1 MLENRINEFVSEN
14 YEELIIEMKKL
25 LLENTKIQ
33 FLLSNME
40 LAGLVNK
47 IGLSDKVR
55 TGSGEYLKSELQI
68 DKESKIFTL
77 FLDNLYDDG
86 ERKHTIDAKDAN
98 TLIQKYAEFI
108 SKEKVE
114 DRKKREKQ
122 ELLKIEEM
130 KKIEEEKAKKEKEFN
145 DFFKM

>member
-14 YEELIIEMKKL
+14 YEELIKEMKKL
-25 LLENTKIQ
+25 LLENNKIQ
-33 FLLSNME
+33 FLLNNME
-40 LAGLVNK
+40 LAGLINK
-47 IGLSDKVR
+47 IGYSGKVR
-55 TGSGEYLKSELQI
+55 AGSGEYLKSELQI

-77 FLDNLYDDG
+77 FLDNVYYDG
-86 ERKHTIDAKDAN
+86 EKKHTIDAKDAN
-98 TLIQKYAEFI
+98 ILIEKYAQFI

-114 DRKKREKQ
+114 YRKKREKE

-145 DFFKM
+145 NFFDM